1 MANPLE
7 CALRPFDCAGAVGGA
22 VVDKV
27 AGSAVESFAD
37 AMRDAAEW
45 VIETTVGWWL
55 YVPSIDLE
63 NSPAAKVRG
72 AVLAISV
79 VVAVAGVMW
88 GGLRMAFRRKGE
100 AAWDVGTGLLR
111 LAAVSALAFVAPQL
125 LLNFGDSFSVWV
137 LESSVT
143 GDVADRFV
151 KLAAMGGITSA
162 GVVIFAGIVIIFAG
176 GIQAVL
182 MFLREGGIV
191 ILSGLLVLAAAGGF
205 NPATKSWFP
214 KVSGWLLGLVLYKPF
229 AALTYA
235 TAFFLIGDDEGDPR
249 TVFVGLTM
257 LVLSIVALPAMIK
270 FFSWAAPAA
279 VNSGSGGGG
288 LAALGGAALAAS
300 ALRQPASGGSASDH
314 ASQLRSDLGPAA
326 RPAPLGATA
335 SGGGAPM
342 VHSWAAAPTPASGG
356 AAGGA
361 AASGAGAA
369 ASAGA
374 AGAAAPAVIVA
385 QGATQA
391 AKAAKDKA
399 ADGMTGGAP

>member
-1 MANPLE
+1 MSCPQRL
-7 CALRPFDCAGAVGGA
+7 LDCADQVGGAVGGA
-22 VVDKV
+22 IGD
-27 AGSAVESFAD
+27 SAVQSFAA
-37 AMRDAAEW
+37 AMSEAAQW
-45 VIETTVGWWL
+45 VIRTTVGWWL

-72 AVLAISV
+72 AVLALSV

-100 AAWDVGTGLLR
+100 AAWDVGSGLLR

-143 GDVADRFV
+143 GDVAERFV
-151 KLAAMGGITSA
+151 MLASMGGIASP
-162 GVVIFAGIVIIFAG
+162 GVVIFAGIVILFAG

-214 KVSGWLLGLVLYKPF
+214 KVSGWLLALVLYKPF

-235 TAFFLIGDDEGDPR
+235 TAFFLIGDEDGDPR
-249 TVFVGLTM
+249 SLFVGLTM

-279 VNSGSGGGG
+279 VNAGSGGGG
-288 LAALGGAALAAS
+288 LAALGGAALAAA
-300 ALRQPASGGSASDH
+300 ALRQPAGGGSASDH

-326 RPAPLGATA
+326 TPQGAAGNGSVPMAHTQGATPAPTT
-335 SGGGAPM
+335 GGGA
-342 VHSWAAAPTPASGG
+342 AATG
-356 AAGGA
+356 AGAGGA
-361 AASGAGAA
+361 AAGAAGGGAAAAAGPAGAA
-369 ASAGA
+369 LLVADKVQEVAKVAKNKAS
-374 AGAAAPAVIVA
+374 
-385 QGATQA
+385 
-391 AKAAKDKA
+391 
-399 ADGMTGGAP
+399 DGMTGGAG